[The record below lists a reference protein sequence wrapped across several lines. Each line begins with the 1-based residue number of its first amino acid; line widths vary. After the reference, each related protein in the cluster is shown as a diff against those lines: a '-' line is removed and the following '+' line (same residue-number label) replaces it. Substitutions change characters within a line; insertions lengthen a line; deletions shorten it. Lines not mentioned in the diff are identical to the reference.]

1 MPDLLQ
7 SLPASRNVVSDFNKT
22 LTASE
27 LDMSLATL
35 CRVCAAVI
43 SDPMPAVIK
52 EQLGGLDLRE
62 FAQSCTKYRVWEK
75 PAIQPGWVQIFGS
88 LPALSVNSIGLRSD
102 NVQRCA
108 LLITVAGLERRIG
121 RLFKDP
127 ECGTLFQSQSG
138 IRLSLTG
145 FNIESL
151 QNAKI
156 AADTAKQLKWTED
169 KRLIVASRRFGGQ
182 RPSALYTPQSPWL
195 DGICKQVSMMINIG
209 SAPKKYSNGTLMWQ
223 DSLGQILHGSDLEGD
238 CVGLLVECF

>member
-7 SLPASRNVVSDFNKT
+7 TLPANRNIVSDFDKI
-22 LTASE
+22 LKASE
-27 LDMSLATL
+27 WDMSLATL

-43 SDPMPAVIK
+43 SEPIPAVIG

-62 FAQSCTKYRVWEK
+62 FAQSCIKYRVWEK

-88 LPALSVNSIGLRSD
+88 LPALSVDSIGLRSD

-156 AADTAKQLKWTED
+156 AADTAKQLKWTEA

-182 RPSALYTPQSPWL
+182 RPSMLKAPQSSWL
-195 DGICKQVSMMINIG
+195 GGIYKHMLMVNIG
-209 SAPKKYSNGTLMWQ
+209 SAPKKYSNGAMMWQ

>member
-1 MPDLLQ
+1 
-7 SLPASRNVVSDFNKT
+7 
-22 LTASE
+22 
-27 LDMSLATL
+27 MSLATL

-43 SDPMPAVIK
+43 SDPMPAVVK

-62 FAQSCTKYRVWEK
+62 FAQTCIKYRAWEK
-75 PAIQPGWVQIFGS
+75 PATQPGWVQIFGS

-102 NVQRCA
+102 SVQRCA

-127 ECGTLFQSQSG
+127 ECGTLFQSESG

-182 RPSALYTPQSPWL
+182 RPSTLNASQSSWL
-195 DGICKQVSMMINIG
+195 NDIYKHMSVLNIG
-209 SAPKKYSNGTLMWQ
+209 STPKKYSNGAVVWQ

>member
-7 SLPASRNVVSDFNKT
+7 TLPANRNIVSDFNKI

-27 LDMSLATL
+27 WDMSLATL

-43 SDPMPAVIK
+43 SDPIPAVIE

-62 FAQSCTKYRVWEK
+62 FAQSCIKYRAWEK

-88 LPALSVNSIGLRSD
+88 LPALSVDSIGLRSD

-156 AADTAKQLKWTED
+156 AADTAKQLKWTEV

-182 RPSALYTPQSPWL
+182 RPSMLKASQSSWL
-195 DGICKQVSMMINIG
+195 GGIYKHMFVINIG
-209 SAPKKYSNGTLMWQ
+209 SAPKKYSNGGQ

>member
-1 MPDLLQ
+1 
-7 SLPASRNVVSDFNKT
+7 
-22 LTASE
+22 
-27 LDMSLATL
+27 MSLATL

-43 SDPMPAVIK
+43 SDPMPAVVK

-62 FAQSCTKYRVWEK
+62 FAQSCIKYRAWEK
-75 PAIQPGWVQIFGS
+75 PTTQPGWVQIFGS

-102 NVQRCA
+102 SVQRCA
-108 LLITVAGLERRIG
+108 LLITVAGLERRTG

-127 ECGTLFQSQSG
+127 ECGTLFQSESG

-145 FNIESL
+145 FNVESL

-182 RPSALYTPQSPWL
+182 RPSKLNASQSSWL
-195 DGICKQVSMMINIG
+195 NGIYKRMSMINIG
-209 SAPKKYSNGTLMWQ
+209 STPENYSNRAVVWQ

>member
-1 MPDLLQ
+1 
-7 SLPASRNVVSDFNKT
+7 
-22 LTASE
+22 
-27 LDMSLATL
+27 MSLATL

-43 SDPMPAVIK
+43 SDPMPAVI
-52 EQLGGLDLRE
+52 EERLGGLDLRE
-62 FAQSCTKYRVWEK
+62 FAQSCIKYRVWEK

-88 LPALSVNSIGLRSD
+88 LPALSVNSIGDPSD
-102 NVQRCA
+102 NIQRCT

-145 FNIESL
+145 FNTESL

-169 KRLIVASRRFGGQ
+169 KRLVVASRRFGGQ
-182 RPSALYTPQSPWL
+182 RPSTLNASQPSWL
-195 DGICKQVSMMINIG
+195 DSIYKHMSMIKIG
-209 SAPKKYSNGTLMWQ
+209 GAPKKCLNGAVMWR

-238 CVGLLVECF
+238 CVGLLVECS

>member
-1 MPDLLQ
+1 
-7 SLPASRNVVSDFNKT
+7 
-22 LTASE
+22 
-27 LDMSLATL
+27 MSLATL

-43 SDPMPAVIK
+43 SDPMPAVVK

-62 FAQSCTKYRVWEK
+62 FAQSCIKYHVWEK
-75 PAIQPGWVQIFGS
+75 PATQPGWVQIFGS

-102 NVQRCA
+102 SVQRCA

-138 IRLSLTG
+138 IHLSLTG

-151 QNAKI
+151 ESAKI
-156 AADTAKQLKWTED
+156 AADAAKQLKWTED

-182 RPSALYTPQSPWL
+182 RPSTLYTSQSSWL
-195 DGICKQVSMMINIG
+195 NGIYKHISMISIR
-209 SAPKKYSNGTLMWQ
+209 SAPKKCSNGAVTWQ

>member
-1 MPDLLQ
+1 
-7 SLPASRNVVSDFNKT
+7 
-22 LTASE
+22 
-27 LDMSLATL
+27 MSLATL

-43 SDPMPAVIK
+43 SDPIPAVI
-52 EQLGGLDLRE
+52 EGQLGGLDLRE
-62 FAQSCTKYRVWEK
+62 FAQSCIKYRVWEE
-75 PAIQPGWVQIFGS
+75 PATQPGWVQIFGS
-88 LPALSVNSIGLRSD
+88 LPALSVDSIGLRSD

-127 ECGTLFQSQSG
+127 ECSTLFQSQSG

-156 AADTAKQLKWTED
+156 AADTAKQLKWTEA

-182 RPSALYTPQSPWL
+182 RPSMLKAPQSPWL
-195 DGICKQVSMMINIG
+195 GSIYKHMLTINIG
-209 SAPKKYSNGTLMWQ
+209 SALKKYPNGAMMWQ